1 MYIIIIP
8 GFGIVSHVVSTFSG
22 KSVFGFLGMIYA
34 MFSIGILGFLVWSHH
49 MFTVGLDVDTR
60 AYFTAATM
68 VIAVPT
74 GIKIFSWM
82 ATLYGGS
89 LRFTTPLIFVLG
101 FLALFTVGGVTGVV
115 LANASIDLALHDTYY
130 VVAHFH
136 YVLSMGAVFALFAGF
151 YFWAPKLIG
160 RSYNETLGKIQFY
173 TLFVGVNLTFFPQHF
188 LGLAGMPRRIP
199 DYADAFTAW
208 NKISSFGSLISVVS
222 TVLFAYIIF
231 DIFANG
237 KKVNEN
243 PWAVPSFFTSI
254 SKFNKE
260 TITGNSLEWN
270 LPSPMPLHAF
280 NILPKQS
287 TSNFSSNPNV
297 TKIDKYSDIDNKN
310 IKYMHNFLFPFIMA
324 NLEVGE
330 LNSPVAQLA
339 SSILLLSLV
348 ALFCLINIIIY
359 GLGYYFSKETKYND
373 VNKYPFVSKIIKRYS
388 TVTLFSIAIETVLCF
403 MAILSLVGSSIY
415 ILYSVTTIT
424 WKG

>member
-1 MYIIIIP
+1 
-8 GFGIVSHVVSTFSG
+8 
-22 KSVFGFLGMIYA
+22 
-34 MFSIGILGFLVWSHH
+34 
-49 MFTVGLDVDTR
+49 
-60 AYFTAATM
+60 
-68 VIAVPT
+68 
-74 GIKIFSWM
+74 
-82 ATLYGGS
+82 
-89 LRFTTPLIFVLG
+89 
-101 FLALFTVGGVTGVV
+101 
-115 LANASIDLALHDTYY
+115 
-130 VVAHFH
+130 
-136 YVLSMGAVFALFAGF
+136 MGAVFALFAGF

-243 PWAVPSFFTSI
+243 PWAVPSFFTSV

-287 TSNFSSNPNV
+287 TSNFSANPNISFNV
-297 TKIDKYSDIDNKN
+297 SNK
-310 IKYMHNFLFPFIMA
+310 
-324 NLEVGE
+324 
-330 LNSPVAQLA
+330 
-339 SSILLLSLV
+339 
-348 ALFCLINIIIY
+348 
-359 GLGYYFSKETKYND
+359 
-373 VNKYPFVSKIIKRYS
+373 
-388 TVTLFSIAIETVLCF
+388 
-403 MAILSLVGSSIY
+403 ILSSTPVLALLTLPSSSSPS
-415 ILYSVTTIT
+415 LKKDNRGRGGESNLNLTISLQ
-424 WKG
+424 